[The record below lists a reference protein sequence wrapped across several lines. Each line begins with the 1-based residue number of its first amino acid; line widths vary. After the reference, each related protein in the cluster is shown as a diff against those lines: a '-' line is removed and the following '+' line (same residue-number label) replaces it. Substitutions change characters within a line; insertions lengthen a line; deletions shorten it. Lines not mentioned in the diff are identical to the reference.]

1 MAKAPVLTPRAEDFP
16 RWYQDVLNKAELAE
30 NGPVRGT
37 MVIRPYGYAIWERMQ
52 AEVDARIKACG
63 AQNAYFPLFIPESY
77 FQREAEHVEG
87 FSPELAVVTVAGG
100 KELDEPVVVRPT
112 SETMIGEYMAKW
124 IQSYRDLPLLLNQ
137 WANVVRWE
145 LRPRLFLRTTEFLW
159 QEGHTAHATREDARA
174 YAERILHDVYQDF
187 MVNVLAMPV
196 IVGLKTAKERF
207 AGATNSLTCEGM
219 MGDGKALQMGTSHEF
234 GQNFAKVFGIE
245 YLDDTGAQQTA
256 CTTSWGVSTRMVGGL
271 IMAHGDDHGLRVPP
285 RLAAVQ
291 VVVIAVR
298 DEGDV
303 VARCPRLVD
312 ELRAARRARRARRQ
326 DRRLTRAAGHR
337 LGAQGRAL
345 APGDRSPRPRGERG
359 DVGAPHQRSREVQP
373 CAHGSGRRRT
383 RGARAG
389 TRGPARGSDRPPRVA
404 NCRRRHARRQRVRGQ
419 PRAGRGSR
427 GTASDPTVRPSSRR
441 AASRCAAWCAPTA
454 RSPTATTSPTSSR
467 MWRAPTDR

>member
-77 FQREAEHVEG
+77 FQREAQHVEG

-100 KELDEPVVVRPT
+100 KELEEPVVVRPT

-174 YAERILHDVYQDF
+174 YAERILRDVYEDF

-196 IVGLKTAKERF
+196 VVGLKTTKERF
-207 AGATNSLTCEGM
+207 AGAVNSLTCEGM

-234 GQNFAKVFGIE
+234 GQNFAKVFGIQ
-245 YLDDTGAQQTA
+245 YLDADGAQQTA
-256 CTTSWGVSTRMVGGL
+256 CTTSWGSSTRMIGGL
-271 IMAHGDDHGLRVPP
+271 IMAHGDDAGLRVPP

-298 DEGDV
+298 HEGEV
-303 VARCPRLVD
+303 VARCRALVD
-312 ELRAARRARRARRQ
+312 ELRAAGVRAELDDKTGGSLGRRVTDWELKGVPLRLEVGPRDLADDAATLAYRITGRPKASIALTGIASAVVAALEEEQAAALAEAIELRESRTAEVTTLADARDGA
-326 DRRLTRAAGHR
+326 AAGWAR
-337 LGAQGRAL
+337 VPWSVIGAEGEAELAQSGVTVRCLVRA
-345 APGDRSPRPRGERG
+345 D
-359 DVGAPHQRSREVQP
+359 
-373 CAHGSGRRRT
+373 GSLPADDQEPDLVAYV
-383 RGARAG
+383 ARAY
-389 TRGPARGSDRPPRVA
+389 
-404 NCRRRHARRQRVRGQ
+404 
-419 PRAGRGSR
+419 
-427 GTASDPTVRPSSRR
+427 
-441 AASRCAAWCAPTA
+441 
-454 RSPTATTSPTSSR
+454 
-467 MWRAPTDR
+467 